1 MHSLLRTL
9 CLAPL
14 QLFQEWGWR
23 RSRAATLRE
32 LQVMLT
38 PGLGSAGI
46 NALCNFTT
54 ARVKT
59 RQPSGPRNHSIGKS
73 TIEAMPYIFLWP
85 TRLMACFISCAR
97 AFQFSHFYTFDLRA
111 LCCVLLSLSP
121 NPTTISA
128 ARMILETQLYRELA
142 RVIQSLISAMCT
154 CIRRRA
160 HLRASSRPSPLLV
173 RHLKWGPRMT
183 SGPLEANSPSP
194 HDLSLG
200 RIRVTTRIR
209 ETASA

>member
-1 MHSLLRTL
+1 
-9 CLAPL
+9 
-14 QLFQEWGWR
+14 
-23 RSRAATLRE
+23 
-32 LQVMLT
+32 
-38 PGLGSAGI
+38 
-46 NALCNFTT
+46 
-54 ARVKT
+54 
-59 RQPSGPRNHSIGKS
+59 
-73 TIEAMPYIFLWP
+73 MPYIFLWP

-209 ETASA
+209 ETASAQRYDMCTSFTSPPLRSLPTGTNPHLSSVPFRALSSPMKRRTVVQNLGRG